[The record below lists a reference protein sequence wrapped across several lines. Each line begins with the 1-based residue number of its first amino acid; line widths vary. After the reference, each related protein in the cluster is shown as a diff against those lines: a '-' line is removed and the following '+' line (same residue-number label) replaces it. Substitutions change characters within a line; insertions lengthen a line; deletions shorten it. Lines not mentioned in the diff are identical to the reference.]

1 LTCNIGTSYSIVI
14 ATVGRP
20 CLKKTL
26 NDIAR
31 SSRLPNEIFIIL
43 PRGSD
48 FLVSDHFHNDKLK
61 VVTLFGDKGQVKQ
74 RAVGLGRVQND
85 VVIQMDDDIRFDN
98 FVLEQL
104 INEVVANTNLAVAPL
119 IFDEKRRCRTGV
131 EITQNRFFQTLVG
144 AIAEKQSQG
153 VGYVSKIGLAVRPC
167 INTAGGLISSEW
179 LPGGC
184 MAFHRKFISKEKD
197 TWSPEGKFF
206 GEDII
211 NCVNLKKQGMSF
223 AFVSGA
229 KVYTRFENSTGISS
243 AHAHFWSLIYIQR
256 LISGRPQYFA
266 TAFFCGTRF
275 VYQVVQSLRRWRE
288 VTVV

>member
-1 LTCNIGTSYSIVI
+1 M
-14 ATVGRP
+14 
-20 CLKKTL
+20 
-26 NDIAR
+26 
-31 SSRLPNEIFIIL
+31 
-43 PRGSD
+43 
-48 FLVSDHFHNDKLK
+48 VSDHFHGDKLK

-98 FVLEQL
+98 FVVEQL
-104 INEVVANTNLAVAPL
+104 INEDVADTNLAVAPL
-119 IFDEKRRCRTGV
+119 IFDEKNCCRTGV
-131 EITQNRFFQTLVG
+131 DITENRFFQTLAG

-167 INTAGGLISSEW
+167 IDSSGGLIHSEW

-197 TWSPEGKFF
+197 IWNPEGKFF

-211 NCVNLKKQGMSF
+211 NCVKLKKQGVSF

-229 KVYTRFENSTGISS
+229 KVFTRFENIIGFSS
-243 AHAHFWSLIYIQR
+243 ARTHFWSLIYIQR
-256 LISGRPQYFA
+256 LISGRPQYFI
-266 TAFFCGTRF
+266 TVFFA
-275 VYQVVQSLRRWRE
+275 
-288 VTVV
+288 